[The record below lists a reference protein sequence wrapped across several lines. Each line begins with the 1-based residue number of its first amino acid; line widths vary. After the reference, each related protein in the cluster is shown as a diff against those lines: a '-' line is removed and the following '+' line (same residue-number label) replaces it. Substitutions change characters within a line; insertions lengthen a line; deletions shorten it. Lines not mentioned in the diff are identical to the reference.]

1 MTNYSKDILINIG
14 RVVLSKHPDIAQT
27 IMDQVENNICLQHE
41 TIQFMFERYCKI
53 MGIKDSE
60 LTGPVFKSRFTEIRK
75 IFISV
80 IISFYG
86 DRRRLNKILSDI
98 LQQPSSLMSR
108 QISEVKFRYKRD
120 ADFMDKCNKA
130 IQCLQKPIN

>member
-1 MTNYSKDILINIG
+1 MNYSKNILANIG
-14 RVVLSKHPDIAQT
+14 RVVVSEHPDIAKT
-27 IMDQVENNICLQHE
+27 IMDQVENNICLQQE
-41 TIQFMFERYCKI
+41 TIQFMFERYCN
-53 MGIKDSE
+53 MMDIKHSE

-120 ADFMDKCNKA
+120 VDFMDKCNKA

>member
-1 MTNYSKDILINIG
+1 MNYSKNILANIG
-14 RVVLSKHPDIAQT
+14 RVVVSKHPDIAQS
-27 IMDQVENNICLQHE
+27 IINQVEENIGIQKE
-41 TIQFMFERYCKI
+41 AIQFMFERYCKM

-98 LQQPSSLMSR
+98 LQQLSSLMSR